1 MASRLINFGDALS
14 QVGNV
19 QLFNGNQ
26 NHSISGDAYRY
37 NRPRWMALANWLFR
51 DPEHCR
57 KAHLKDVFMAWKL
70 VSETPSHLIVEARQ
84 LFERGENEAD

>member
-1 MASRLINFGDALS
+1 MTESRLARFGDALS

-19 QLFNGNQ
+19 LLFNGNP

-37 NRPRWMALANWLFR
+37 NRQRWMALANWLFR

-57 KAHLKDVFMAWKL
+57 KAHLKDVSQAWKL
-70 VSETPSHLIVEARQ
+70 VSETPVNVRAEARE
-84 LFERGENEAD
+84 LFTKE

>member
-1 MASRLINFGDALS
+1 MITESRLARFGDALS

-19 QLFNGNQ
+19 LLFNGNP

-57 KAHLKDVFMAWKL
+57 KAHLKDVYMAWKL
-70 VSETPSHLIVEARQ
+70 TSETPVNVRAEAREM
-84 LFERGENEAD
+84 FERGQE